1 MSEKKT
7 NKDRS
12 GGHGIFEIDAE
23 AWSQMTQRERMDYA
37 GLLRLSIIEAIT
49 DDATEVDDDE
59 TPVAE

>member
-1 MSEKKT
+1 MSEKKP
-7 NKDRS
+7 NEDRS

-49 DDATEVDDDE
+49 DDATEVVEDE
-59 TPVAE
+59 DPVAE